1 MDTTILILL
10 VEDEHL
16 IRLSL
21 EEELADAGFE
31 LVVATNGKQATAE
44 LDADAA
50 RFRAVLTDIR
60 LGAGPDG
67 WEVARH
73 ARKLVPG
80 MPIVYISG
88 DSGHDWPV
96 HGVPDS
102 VMVPKPFVVAQ
113 ILTAVATLLNRSG
126 QILA

>member
-1 MDTTILILL
+1 LDDLILILL

-16 IRLSL
+16 IRLNL
-21 EEELADAGFE
+21 EEDLADAGFD
-31 LVVATNGKQATAE
+31 VVLATNGDEAIAE
-44 LDADAA
+44 LDLDAA

-60 LGAGPDG
+60 LGAGADG
-67 WEVARH
+67 WGVARH
-73 ARKLVPG
+73 ARESVSG

-102 VMVPKPFVVAQ
+102 VMVPKPFVAAQ
-113 ILTAVATLLNRSG
+113 ILTALSTLLNRPN
-126 QILA
+126 LPT

>member
-1 MDTTILILL
+1 MDNPILILL

-16 IRLSL
+16 IRLNL
-21 EEELADAGFE
+21 EEELADAGFNV
-31 LVVATNGKQATAE
+31 VVATDGDEAIAE

-60 LGAGPDG
+60 LGTGPDG
-67 WEVARH
+67 WGVARH
-73 ARKLVPG
+73 ARELAPG

-102 VMVPKPFVVAQ
+102 IMVPKPFVAAQ
-113 ILTAVATLLNRSG
+113 IITALATLLNRSDTG
-126 QILA
+126 

>member
-1 MDTTILILL
+1 MTPSILILL

-16 IRLSL
+16 IRLTL

-31 LVVATNGKQATAE
+31 LVSATNGEQAVAE

-50 RFRAVLTDIR
+50 RFRTVLTDIR
-60 LGAGPDG
+60 LGTGHDG

-73 ARKLVPG
+73 ARELVPG
-80 MPIVYISG
+80 MPIVYMSG
-88 DSGHDWPV
+88 DSARDWPV

-102 VMVPKPFVVAQ
+102 IMVPKPFVVAQ
-113 ILTAVATLLNRSG
+113 ILTAVATLLNQSDTC
-126 QILA
+126 

>member
-1 MDTTILILL
+1 MDSTVLILL

-16 IRLSL
+16 IRLNL
-21 EEELADAGFE
+21 EDELADAGFE
-31 LVVATNGKQATAE
+31 VVAATSGDEAIAE

-60 LGAGPDG
+60 LGTGPDG
-67 WEVARH
+67 WAVARQ
-73 ARKLVPG
+73 ARELVPQ
-80 MPIVYISG
+80 MPVAYISG

-102 VMVPKPFVVAQ
+102 VMVPKPFVAAQ
-113 ILTAVATLLNRSG
+113 ILTALSTLLNR
-126 QILA
+126 LDTC